1 MKKIYILLSLL
12 FLFIVCSC
20 QAKVYNITLNVDE
33 FLNEYY
39 SYETQYEIE
48 KNQELYFPDLEPVTY
63 ITEELEKLNDKI
75 VYTRIENTISIIGW
89 EDESGVVIQDA
100 STKISQNQTYTP
112 VYIIDQSS
120 KTINLITNGV
130 EVELNPNQNIY
141 ICTLPTIN
149 NENYSFDG
157 WYYNEMYKGEKV
169 ETLSPQQIYDGV
181 TLYAKLTPK
190 TEYVE
195 KLINDIPDKLTIYNI
210 DDINNAYNTYQ
221 LLSYQDKQAISN
233 YDKLKDAYSQIENL
247 NKAADV
253 YNSIIEIYGKEV
265 TADLKDEL
273 DIAVES
279 LEALEPA
286 LKEYWPEFNIDEL
299 YDLVEKVNDLYE
311 LYIEDAKAF
320 DKRIAQVPLF
330 VEQYYIDEINQLKQE
345 YEELNPNIQMLLKT
359 TSKLET
365 LYQNV
370 LNIETQQVTYY
381 YNTSKTNNVYESK
394 QQLFTAFFS
403 DFYYYIAAYHGL
415 DHLKKNKLNNVDE
428 FVSLACNFNGAGASN
443 LYGIGNIAGRYMLE
457 KDINGILA
465 NQTDNGY
472 FGFCYLNNLYQD
484 VLPFFINFFA
494 FWRIDERYANT
505 SNYGADI
512 FAESWAPTVDIAKFF
527 YYDENTSYVKTER
540 MIDCLTNT
548 ASVAYGM
555 GTTDLPTLK
564 LRGYKFEG
572 WYDNPEYKGSPI
584 TSINKNEKV
593 NLYAKWTIDQDQI
606 DKDEAALVDVYIY
619 NLTTKPAVVNKTTVG
634 YVEQMY
640 NNLSQKGKELVEN
653 YSTLKKLIQQYR

>member
-75 VYTRIENTISIIGW
+75 VYTRTENTISIIGW
-89 EDESGVVIQDA
+89 EDESGVLIQDA
-100 STKISQNQTYTP
+100 STKISQSQTYTP

-210 DDINNAYNTYQ
+210 EDINNAYNTYQ

-265 TADLKDEL
+265 TADLKAEL

-279 LEALEPA
+279 FEALEPT

-299 YDLVEKVNDLYE
+299 YDLVEKVNNLYE

-330 VEQYYIDEINQLKQE
+330 VEQYYIDEIKQLKQE

-359 TSKLET
+359 ASKLET

-465 NQTDNGY
+465 NQTENGY

-555 GTTDLPTLK
+555 GETDLPTLK

-593 NLYAKWTIDQDQI
+593 NLYAKWTIDYDQI

>member
-48 KNQELYFPDLEPVTY
+48 KNQELYFPNLEPVTY

-195 KLINDIPDKLTIYNI
+195 KLINNIPDKLTIYNI

-330 VEQYYIDEINQLKQE
+330 VEQYYIDEIKQLKQE

-593 NLYAKWTIDQDQI
+593 NLYAKWTIDYDQI

>member
-63 ITEELEKLNDKI
+63 ITEKLEKLNDKI

-130 EVELNPNQNIY
+130 EVELNSNQNIY

-169 ETLSPQQIYDGV
+169 ETLSPQQIYEGV

-265 TADLKDEL
+265 TADLKAEL

-279 LEALEPA
+279 LEALEPT

-299 YDLVEKVNDLYE
+299 YDLVEKVNNLYE

-330 VEQYYIDEINQLKQE
+330 VEQYYIDEIKQLKQE

-428 FVSLACNFNGAGASN
+428 FVSLACNFNGAGVSN

-465 NQTDNGY
+465 NQTENGY

-593 NLYAKWTIDQDQI
+593 NLYAKWTIDYDQI

>member
-20 QAKVYNITLNVDE
+20 QVKVYNITLTVDE

-48 KNQELYFPDLEPVTY
+48 KNQELYFPNLEPVTY

-149 NENYSFDG
+149 NENYSFVG

-195 KLINDIPDKLTIYNI
+195 KLINNIPDKLTIYNI

-265 TADLKDEL
+265 SADLKDEL

-330 VEQYYIDEINQLKQE
+330 VEQYYIDEIKQLKQE

-584 TSINKNEKV
+584 TSINKNETV
-593 NLYAKWTIDQDQI
+593 NLYAKWTIDYDQL

>member
-20 QAKVYNITLNVDE
+20 QAKVYNITLTVDE

-89 EDESGVVIQDA
+89 EDESGVVIQDT

-169 ETLSPQQIYDGV
+169 ETLSLQQIYDGV

-195 KLINDIPDKLTIYNI
+195 KLINNIPDKLTIYNI

-221 LLSYQDKQAISN
+221 LLSYQDKQTISN

-265 TADLKDEL
+265 SADLKDEL

-330 VEQYYIDEINQLKQE
+330 VEQYYIDEIKQLKQE

-593 NLYAKWTIDQDQI
+593 NLYAKWTIDHDQI

>member
-63 ITEELEKLNDKI
+63 ITEKLEKLNDKI

-89 EDESGVVIQDA
+89 EDESGVVIQDV
-100 STKISQNQTYTP
+100 STKISQNQAYTP

-195 KLINDIPDKLTIYNI
+195 KLINNIPDKLTIYNI

-265 TADLKDEL
+265 SADLKDEL
-273 DIAVES
+273 DIAVET

-330 VEQYYIDEINQLKQE
+330 VEQYYIDEIKQLKQE

-465 NQTDNGY
+465 NQTENGY

-555 GTTDLPTLK
+555 GTTNLPTLK

-593 NLYAKWTIDQDQI
+593 NLYAKWTIDYDQI

>member
-63 ITEELEKLNDKI
+63 INEELEKLNDKI

-130 EVELNPNQNIY
+130 EVELNSNQNIY

-265 TADLKDEL
+265 TADLKAEL

-279 LEALEPA
+279 LEALEPT

-299 YDLVEKVNDLYE
+299 YDLVEKVNNLYE

-330 VEQYYIDEINQLKQE
+330 VEQYYIDEIKQLKQE

-428 FVSLACNFNGAGASN
+428 FVSLACNFNGAGVSN

-465 NQTDNGY
+465 NQTENGY

-555 GTTDLPTLK
+555 GATDLPTLK

-584 TSINKNEKV
+584 TSINKNETV
-593 NLYAKWTIDQDQI
+593 NLYAKWTIDHDQI
-606 DKDEAALVDVYIY
+606 DKDEATLVDVYIY